1 LTQTLV
7 NLKICN
13 MNYWLRSLPSGSG
26 ANTNY
31 GTRSCN
37 NVNFIEY
44 ISIEVKEMHCTHYEF
59 EGGTFPY
66 VSWHYHACCALSC
79 LLRRPAACCSN
90 LELAVEAQSALPFQL
105 TSAQQV
111 ALGEVLQDMGATTG
125 EGSQQQQQQKP
136 MYRLLQ
142 GDVGSGK
149 TVVAMLA
156 MLAAA
161 GSGGRLAG
169 LVGSCESWKAQSM
182 EVWKARVD

>member
-1 LTQTLV
+1 
-7 NLKICN
+7 
-13 MNYWLRSLPSGSG
+13 M
-26 ANTNY
+26 
-31 GTRSCN
+31 
-37 NVNFIEY
+37 
-44 ISIEVKEMHCTHYEF
+44 
-59 EGGTFPY
+59 
-66 VSWHYHACCALSC
+66 
-79 LLRRPAACCSN
+79 
-90 LELAVEAQSALPFQL
+90 EAQSALPFQL